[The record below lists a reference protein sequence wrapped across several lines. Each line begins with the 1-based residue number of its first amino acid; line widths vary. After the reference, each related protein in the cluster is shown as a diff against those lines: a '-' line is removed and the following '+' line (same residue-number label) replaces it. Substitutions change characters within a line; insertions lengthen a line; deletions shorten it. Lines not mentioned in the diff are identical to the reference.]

1 MGTRE
6 ARRGQEGGLRRTD
19 RGDQKW
25 TVVET
30 VEPERDHEELGNFG
44 GRTQTVD
51 PCVGRGEADHPPGTH
66 RGAQSREAGSRP
78 GTGVPLL
85 MRCRRILRTCE
96 ESVITAM
103 IFMGLWHRRQ
113 HRGLSQVFDLLPP

>member
-51 PCVGRGEADHPPGTH
+51 PCVGRGETDHPHGDAQRGSVQGSGIQTGR
-66 RGAQSREAGSRP
+66 RGAFVDEVSQELEDLRGVGDHGDDLHGLVASRAAQ
-78 GTGVPLL
+78 GV
-85 MRCRRILRTCE
+85 RFI
-96 ESVITAM
+96 
-103 IFMGLWHRRQ
+103 
-113 HRGLSQVFDLLPP
+113 DLLD